1 MNLVLA
7 LEPDASQAAPLT
19 SLVRRKLGANLTIVP
34 TMQAAIVAMN
44 QRLPDVLLFGRNVPQ
59 AERDQASAHLTS
71 LSGGAGVRTLQIAN
85 LSEPRAQEQAAYD
98 IRMCLASAE
107 KDRVRAMATLIS
119 AAHDQSELAGWN
131 DLPAEST
138 EPHAPK
144 GAMREHSHVDA
155 EVDRRVKNEVERLR
169 READERLA
177 TELRRLHQDSPH
189 SRTAEADTNAT
200 PVSRSTHDVWW
211 RIAAVI
217 ALIAVLIALGVLL
230 LPSAVSTA
238 ARSSTALVG
247 TAQHAAKA
255 AKQVVAAAPEMT
267 RSALTA
273 AERVLPHVEIA
284 KVPVPTPTR
293 ASTPSA
299 PAPRA
304 EDKPA
309 PITGP
314 GFLTTFSRIPMEVYS
329 DGKRIGTTEDGQ
341 LLIASGTHQIEFV
354 SERFHYR
361 AVASL
366 TIPPGHVLP
375 YTVALP
381 TAEVHITTTP
391 GAEIW
396 IEGERIGVAPLEQ
409 IHVPIGTREIV
420 VRDSDGAEKRQVV
433 EVKLGETVELSL
445 TPETVIGDSSP
456 ATPRLAPLSRQIP
469 NP

>member
-59 AERDQASAHLTS
+59 AERDQAAAHLTS
-71 LSGGAGVRTLQIAN
+71 LSGGAGVRTLEIAN

-98 IRMCLASAE
+98 IRMSLASAE
-107 KDRVRAMATLIS
+107 KDRVSAMATLIS

-131 DLPAEST
+131 HFPSEST
-138 EPHAPK
+138 EPHVPK
-144 GAMREHSHVDA
+144 GAIQEHPHVEA
-155 EVDRRVKNEVERLR
+155 EIDRRVQSDVERLR
-169 READERLA
+169 READEQLA
-177 TELRRLHQDSPH
+177 TELRHFHEESSLP
-189 SRTAEADTNAT
+189 RTAQPDTNAA
-200 PVSRSTHDVWW
+200 PLLRSTHDVWW
-211 RIAAVI
+211 RIAAIV
-217 ALIAVLIALGVLL
+217 ALIAFLIALGVLL
-230 LPSAVSTA
+230 LPNAVSTA

-247 TAQHAAKA
+247 TAQDAAKV
-255 AKQVVAAAPEMT
+255 AKQAVAAAPEVT

-273 AERVLPHVEIA
+273 AESVLPHITIVTA
-284 KVPVPTPTR
+284 PAPAPTL
-293 ASTPSA
+293 ASPAAA

-314 GFLTTFSRIPMEVYS
+314 GFLTAFSRIPMEVYS
-329 DGKRIGTTEDGQ
+329 DGRRIGTTEDGQ

-381 TAEVHITTTP
+381 SAEVHITTTP

-409 IHVPIGTREIV
+409 IYVPIGTREIV

-445 TPETVIGDSSP
+445 TPETAIGDSSP
-456 ATPRLAPLSRQIP
+456 ATPRLAPLSR
-469 NP
+469 

>member
-7 LEPDASQAAPLT
+7 FEPDASQAAPLT

-44 QRLPDVLLFGRNVPQ
+44 QRLPDVLLFGRNVPD
-59 AERDQASAHLTS
+59 AEREQAAAHLTS
-71 LSGGAGVRTLQIAN
+71 LSGGASVRTLQISK
-85 LSEPRAQEQAAYD
+85 LSDPAAQEKAAYD

-131 DLPAEST
+131 DFPTEST
-138 EPHAPK
+138 DAHAQKAARSEP
-144 GAMREHSHVDA
+144 SHVEA
-155 EVDRRVKNEVERLR
+155 EIDRRVKGEVERRR
-169 READERLA
+169 REGDERLA
-177 TELRRLHQDSPH
+177 SEQRLRPDAPDA
-189 SRTAEADTNAT
+189 RTAQPEPNVV
-200 PVSRSTHDVWW
+200 PVSRSAHDVWW
-211 RIAAVI
+211 RIAAII
-217 ALIAVLIALGVLL
+217 ALIAFLIALGLLL
-230 LPSAVSTA
+230 LPDAVSTA
-238 ARSSTALVG
+238 ARNSTALVG
-247 TAQHAAKA
+247 TAQNAATSV
-255 AKQVVAAAPEMT
+255 AKQAVAAAPEMT

-273 AERVLPHVEIA
+273 AESVLPHVEIVA
-284 KVPVPTPTR
+284 PVPAPDAPVPVTP
-293 ASTPSA
+293 P
-299 PAPRA
+299 PA
-304 EDKPA
+304 EQKPA
-309 PITGP
+309 PLTGP
-314 GFLTTFSRIPMEVYS
+314 GFLTAFARIPMEVYS

-361 AVASL
+361 AAASL
-366 TIPPGHVLP
+366 TIPAGHVLP

-381 TAEVHITTTP
+381 SAEVHVITTP

-409 IHVPIGTREIV
+409 IYVPIGTREIV

-433 EVKLGETVELSL
+433 EVKLGEPIEVSL

-456 ATPRLAPLSRQIP
+456 ATPRLAPLSR
-469 NP
+469 

>member
-34 TMQAAIVAMN
+34 TMQAALVAMN
-44 QRLPDVLLFGRNVPQ
+44 QRLPDVLLFGRNVPH
-59 AERDQASAHLTS
+59 AEREQASAHLTS
-71 LSGGAGVRTLQIAN
+71 LSGSAGVRTLQIAN
-85 LSEPRAQEQAAYD
+85 LSEPGAQEQAAYD

-131 DLPAEST
+131 DFLPESS
-138 EPHAPK
+138 ESHAPRP
-144 GAMREHSHVDA
+144 AAPEASHVEA
-155 EVDRRVKNEVERLR
+155 EIDRRVKSEVERL
-169 READERLA
+169 RLA
-177 TELRRLHQDSPH
+177 TELRHFHEESSLPE
-189 SRTAEADTNAT
+189 TAQPETNAA

-211 RIAAVI
+211 RIAAIV
-217 ALIAVLIALGVLL
+217 ALIAFLIALGVLL
-230 LPSAVSTA
+230 LPDAVSTA

-247 TAQHAAKA
+247 TAQDAAKV
-255 AKQVVAAAPEMT
+255 AKQAVAAAPEMT

-273 AERVLPHVEIA
+273 AESVLPHVEIVTA
-284 KVPVPTPTR
+284 PAPAPTP
-293 ASTPSA
+293 APPAAA

-314 GFLTTFSRIPMEVYS
+314 GFLTAFSRIPMEIYA

-341 LLIASGTHQIEFV
+341 LLLASGTHNIEFV

-361 AVASL
+361 AAAIL
-366 TIPPGHVLP
+366 TIPSGHVLP

-381 TAEVHITTTP
+381 SAEVHITTTP

-396 IEGERIGVAPLEQ
+396 IEGERIGVAPVEQ

-420 VRDSDGAEKRQVV
+420 VRDPEGAEKRQVV
-433 EVKLGETVELSL
+433 EVKLGEAVELSL

-456 ATPRLAPLSRQIP
+456 APPRLAPLSR
-469 NP
+469 

>member
-7 LEPDASQAAPLT
+7 LEPDASQAGPLT

-44 QRLPDVLLFGRNVPQ
+44 QRLPDVLLFGQNVPQ
-59 AERDQASAHLTS
+59 AELEQATAHLTS
-71 LSGGAGVRTLQIAN
+71 LSNGAGVRTLQIAK
-85 LSEPRAQEQAAYD
+85 LSDPAAHEQAAYD

-119 AAHDQSELAGWN
+119 EAHDQSELAGWN
-131 DLPAEST
+131 YFQPESP

-144 GAMREHSHVDA
+144 VATSKQSHVEA
-155 EVDRRVKNEVERLR
+155 EITRRVKSEVERLR
-169 READERLA
+169 RQDDERFA
-177 TELRRLHQDSPH
+177 SELPLVRPDAPA
-189 SRTAEADTNAT
+189 SRTAQPETTAV
-200 PVSRSTHDVWW
+200 PESRPAHDVWW
-211 RIAAVI
+211 RIAAII
-217 ALIAVLIALGVLL
+217 ALIAFLIALGLLL
-230 LPSAVSTA
+230 LPDAVSTA

-247 TAQHAAKA
+247 TAQNAATAA
-255 AKQVVAAAPEMT
+255 AKQAVAVAPEMT

-273 AERVLPHVEIA
+273 AERMLPDVDIV
-284 KVPVPTPTR
+284 K
-293 ASTPSA
+293 A
-299 PAPRA
+299 PAPPSPAPVTSLPA
-304 EDKPA
+304 EQKPA
-309 PITGP
+309 PLTGP
-314 GFLTTFSRIPMEVYS
+314 GFLTAFSRIPMEVYS

-361 AVASL
+361 AAASL
-366 TIPPGHVLP
+366 TIPAGHVLP

-381 TAEVHITTTP
+381 SVEVHVITTP

-409 IHVPIGTREIV
+409 IYVPIGTREIL

-433 EVKLGETVELSL
+433 EVKLGEPTEVPL
-445 TPETVIGDSSP
+445 TPETVIVGDSSP
-456 ATPRLAPLSRQIP
+456 AAPRLAPLSR
-469 NP
+469 

>member
-34 TMQAAIVAMN
+34 TMQAALVAMN

-59 AERDQASAHLTS
+59 AEREQASAHLTS

-85 LSEPRAQEQAAYD
+85 LSEPGAQEQAAYD

-107 KDRVRAMATLIS
+107 KDRIRAMATLIS

-131 DLPAEST
+131 DFLPESS
-138 EPHAPK
+138 ESHAPRP
-144 GAMREHSHVDA
+144 ATPEAPHVEA
-155 EVDRRVKNEVERLR
+155 EIDRRVKSEVERL
-169 READERLA
+169 RLA
-177 TELRRLHQDSPH
+177 TELRHFHEESSLPQ
-189 SRTAEADTNAT
+189 TAQPETNAA
-200 PVSRSTHDVWW
+200 PASRSTHDVWW
-211 RIAAVI
+211 RIAAIV
-217 ALIAVLIALGVLL
+217 ALIAFLIALGVLL
-230 LPSAVSTA
+230 LPDAVSTA

-247 TAQHAAKA
+247 TAQDAAKV
-255 AKQVVAAAPEMT
+255 AKQAVAAAPEMT

-273 AERVLPHVEIA
+273 AESVLPHVEIVTA
-284 KVPVPTPTR
+284 PAPAPTP
-293 ASTPSA
+293 A

-314 GFLTTFSRIPMEVYS
+314 GFLTAFSRIPMEIYA

-341 LLIASGTHQIEFV
+341 LLLASGTHNIEFV

-361 AVASL
+361 AAAIL
-366 TIPPGHVLP
+366 TIPSGHVLP

-381 TAEVHITTTP
+381 SADVHITTTP

-396 IEGERIGVAPLEQ
+396 IEGERIGVAPVEQ

-420 VRDSDGAEKRQVV
+420 VRDPEGAEKRQVV
-433 EVKLGETVELSL
+433 EVKLGEAVELSL

-456 ATPRLAPLSRQIP
+456 APPRLAPLSR
-469 NP
+469 